1 MSASAQSSMTEK
13 VQAYIAARRQAGYAL
28 KIEAGQL
35 TRFARFT
42 DDSGYRGP
50 LTVEIT
56 TRWAMGSR
64 NRRRLTAARRI
75 EVLRSFAR
83 YCQRFDPATEIP
95 PLQLFG
101 PAHRRLTP
109 HIYTGSEIQALLD
122 AAGSL
127 HPADG
132 LRPVTCTALFGLI
145 AATGLRVGEAVAL
158 KRTDVDLERRL
169 LHIHH
174 AKFGKARWVALHCTT
189 VCALRQYIHRRDR
202 DPLSR
207 TVDAF
212 FVFDRGHPVS
222 AEQLEYAFRNLR
234 QKLGWRARGGHPHP
248 RIHDLRHRFIT
259 CRLISWYQEGVD
271 IDQRMLALSTYV
283 GHAHVT
289 DTYWY
294 VTATPQ
300 LMEIA
305 AARFKGGR
313 YEP

>member
-1 MSASAQSSMTEK
+1 MRAQTSMRER

-28 KIEAGQL
+28 KIEAAQL
-35 TRFARFT
+35 ARFARFT

-50 LTVEIT
+50 LTVEIAG
-56 TRWAMGSR
+56 RWATASR

-83 YCQRFDPATEIP
+83 YCQRFDQATEIP
-95 PLQLFG
+95 PLRLFG
-101 PAHRRLTP
+101 PGHRRLSH
-109 HIYTGSEIQALLD
+109 HIYTDPEIHTLLD
-122 AAGSL
+122 AAQSL

-132 LRPVTCTALFGLI
+132 LRPITCSTLFGLI
-145 AATGLRVGEAVAL
+145 AATGLRVGEAVVL
-158 KRTDVDLERRL
+158 KRTDVDLERQL
-169 LHIHH
+169 LHIRN
-174 AKFGKARWVALHCTT
+174 AKFGKARWVALHRTT
-189 VCALRQYIHRRDR
+189 VRALRQYARRRDHDSLAR
-202 DPLSR
+202 S
-207 TVDAF
+207 VDAF
-212 FVFDRGHPVS
+212 FVFDRGRAVS
-222 AEQLEYAFRNLR
+222 VEKLEYAFRILR

-259 CRLISWYQEGVD
+259 CRLISWYREGID

-305 AARFKGGR
+305 AARFKGGCH
-313 YEP
+313 EP